1 MTHENP
7 RIAVAMAVKIL
18 SPRRR
23 EVLAEMT
30 LGHLSKQVVFRLL
43 FSGTTLKMQQALLI
57 DRLGTTTAADTIR
70 IAVEAGL

>member
-1 MTHENP
+1 
-7 RIAVAMAVKIL
+7 
-18 SPRRR
+18 
-23 EVLAEMT
+23 MT